1 MNFEVKARI
10 WIEGDD
16 SIVMGNGR
24 LRLLRAIIDEGSI
37 SKAAS
42 KLGMSYKKAWNLINS
57 MNESSD
63 QPLVV
68 RQTGGASGGG
78 TQVTEHGLDLRKSFD
93 AVQKKMN
100 DLLERESAKLNPHP
114 PRSGLLE
121 QRHERGAADRAF

>member
-100 DLLERESAKLNPHP
+100 DLLERESAKLN
-114 PRSGLLE
+114 
-121 QRHERGAADRAF
+121 QK